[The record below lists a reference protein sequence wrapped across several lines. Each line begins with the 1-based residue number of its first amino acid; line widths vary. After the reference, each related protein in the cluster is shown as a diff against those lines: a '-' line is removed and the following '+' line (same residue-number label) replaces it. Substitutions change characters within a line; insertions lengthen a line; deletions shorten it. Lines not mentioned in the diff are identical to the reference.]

1 MARQR
6 GKHNK
11 IPWQEVNPKLSRET
25 SLGGAWWCPQSHTK
39 DGDMVKRPMAE
50 DSRALHLLLVGGSL
64 GFTSNTTGQDSA
76 SSQMDAEMHDD
87 DLTF

>member
-1 MARQR
+1 
-6 GKHNK
+6 
-11 IPWQEVNPKLSRET
+11 
-25 SLGGAWWCPQSHTK
+25 
-39 DGDMVKRPMAE
+39 MVKRPMAE